1 MLLVRVDIT
10 GTDPGFL
17 VRGVGGGRRLAHLA
31 NRGAFTAGGLGA
43 A

>member
-1 MLLVRVDIT
+1 VLLVRVDIT

-17 VRGVGGGRRLAHLA
+17 VRGGGGRRLAHLA